1 VSRSSSFRRLATVF
15 LLLLVLTAIIG
26 HVFLETAD
34 MARGNSAKTAGLAPA
49 SGCLH
54 TGIALLVLL
63 ALPLVLT
70 LRFALVVS
78 VPLLRGYCP
87 PTPQHP
93 PVSVPAH

>member
-1 VSRSSSFRRLATVF
+1 MVV
-15 LLLLVLTAIIG
+15 LLLLLLTAIIG

-34 MARGNSAKTAGLAPA
+34 MTQGNSVKTAGLALA

-70 LRFALVVS
+70 LRFAPVVS
-78 VPLLRGYCP
+78 APLLRGYCP
-87 PTPQHP
+87 PTPKHP
-93 PVSVPAH
+93 PVHVPAH